1 MTGKTV
7 GHYRVEGKIGQGGM
21 GVVYQAVDLRLG
33 RKVAL
38 KFLPPQ
44 VLDENQRKRFLEEA
58 RTASLLQHPNICP
71 IHDLGEVD
79 GHLFFAMAF
88 LEGQTL
94 ANRIGGFPMD
104 IRKAVDIALQ
114 IAAGLSE
121 AHSHGI
127 VHRDIKC
134 SNIVVTNHG
143 HAYILDF
150 GLALREGAERLTVAG
165 NITGTPFY
173 MSPEQAQG
181 KSLDQRTDL
190 WALGVVLFEMITGR
204 VPFQRDTNWAAV
216 HAIIHDPLP
225 PVADLRPE
233 VSQGLQDIIAK
244 ALQKEPADRWQ
255 SAAAMASALR
265 RLDGSIPSMPSE
277 MDTVVFAPEKTQV
290 SQQEHHESKQ
300 TKDNNKPPQRG
311 RLIAAAVLIATCATG
326 GVLWQQGFLSSN
338 KSGLPAEKHI
348 AVLPF
353 NVIGDDPGVRA
364 LADGLVETLTSKLS
378 QLDEF
383 QGKVLVIPASEIRSR
398 KITSAEEARKIYGA
412 NLVVTG
418 SAQVFATVVQ
428 FTVNLIDPEKMRQLS
443 SKNFEFDAQNPGFL
457 RDGAMDSLLSL
468 LSMQLSREARRSVA
482 EGETSNSVAYSEFL
496 KGSGYLARYDVKGNI
511 DLALESLQSAI
522 KSDAGYANAYASL
535 ARAYIQKGRF
545 SGEKY
550 WGERA
555 AEVGKKA
562 VELGP
567 NVAST
572 HIALGEVYR
581 LVGKENEAI
590 TELQRA
596 LQINPGNAEAYRN
609 LASVLFN
616 RGRFKEAEELY
627 REAVKRRP
635 SDWFAHL
642 QLGIF
647 LRATR
652 QYEGAEAAY
661 RDSLKLIPGNTIVL
675 RNLAV
680 LYRAQ
685 ARYPEAREVLDRSLK
700 VSLTASS
707 LNTLGVVYYYEH
719 RFQEASS
726 NIEAAIDLDS
736 SSCIFWGN
744 LGMVS
749 KWDPSRKDKAI
760 PALRRAIELCGKQL
774 QVTPKDYNIRIN
786 LAEYH
791 ARLGEGPQASVH
803 LEAIPNDRR
812 DSFIVN
818 FALIYELLGKR
829 KDAIAVLKNLS
840 DSVAWNDV
848 RNDPNLAQL
857 WADPEL
863 QTIRSKAMK

>member
-1 MTGKTV
+1 MTGKTI

-44 VLDENQRKRFLEEA
+44 AFDEHQRKRFLEEA

-71 IHDLGEVD
+71 IHDIGEVD
-79 GHLFFAMAF
+79 GQLFFAMAF

-94 ANRIGGFPMD
+94 ASRIGGFPMD
-104 IRKAVDIALQ
+104 ISNAVEIALQ
-114 IAAGLSE
+114 IAAGLTE
-121 AHSHGI
+121 AHNHGI

-134 SNIVVTNHG
+134 SNIIVTNQG

-150 GLALREGAERLTVAG
+150 GLALREGSERLTVSG
-165 NITGTPFY
+165 NITGTPSY

-181 KSLDQRTDL
+181 KPLDHRTDI
-190 WALGVVLFEMITGR
+190 WALGVVLFEMVTGR

-225 PVADLRPE
+225 PVAALRPE
-233 VSQGLQDIIAK
+233 VNQGLQEIIAK

-255 SAAAMASALR
+255 SSAAMASALK
-265 RLDGSIPSMPSE
+265 RLDGSSPSRPSE
-277 MDTVVFAPEKTQV
+277 LDTVVFNAEQTHSSTQ
-290 SQQEHHESKQ
+290 QKQESKEN
-300 TKDNNKPPQRG
+300 THPDKPAHRG
-311 RLIAAAVLIATCATG
+311 RLIAAAALIAACATG
-326 GVLWQQGFLSSN
+326 GLLWQQGFLSSA

-418 SAQVFATVVQ
+418 SAQVVDSAVQ
-428 FTVNLIDPEKMRQLS
+428 FTINLIDPEKMRQLS
-443 SKNFEFDAQNPGFL
+443 SKNFEFDAKNPGLL

-468 LSMQLSREARRSVA
+468 LSMQLSRDARRNVA

-511 DLALESLQSAI
+511 DLALTSLQSAVKI
-522 KSDAGYANAYASL
+522 DPSYANAHASL

-555 AEVGKKA
+555 AVVGKKA

-581 LVGKENEAI
+581 LIGKEDEAI
-590 TELQRA
+590 SELQRA
-596 LQINPGNAEAYRN
+596 LQIHPGNAEAYRN

-616 RGRFKEAEELY
+616 RGRFKEAEDLY

-652 QYEGAEAAY
+652 QYDGAEAAY
-661 RDSLKLIPGNTIVL
+661 QDSLKLIPDNTIVL

-700 VSLTASS
+700 VSLAPSS

-719 RFQEASS
+719 RFQEAAS

-736 SSCIFWGN
+736 SAYIFWGN

-760 PALRRAIELCGKQL
+760 PALRRAIELGGKQL
-774 QVTPKDYNIRIN
+774 QVTPKDYGVRIN

-791 ARLGEGPQASVH
+791 ARLGEGPQALAH
-803 LEAIPNDRR
+803 LEAIPKDRR
-812 DSFIVN
+812 ESYIVN

-829 KDAIAVLKNLS
+829 KEAIAVLKKLS
-840 DSVAWNDV
+840 DTMAWNDIK
-848 RNDPNLAQL
+848 NDPNLAQL

-863 QTIRSKAMK
+863 QASVPKR